1 MQTSSVSTKTINSD
15 SSETELNI
23 FTNNMP
29 DVSAIEKSVVK
40 WLVDTDSSFQT
51 EPNSTDITIDSAVK
65 NKHIRITSSLPNS
78 DVALSII
85 KTDNDEGSSR
95 PTQEVIKLKM

>member
-40 WLVDTDSSFQT
+40 WLDTRAIWTKD
-51 EPNSTDITIDSAVK
+51 K
-65 NKHIRITSSLPNS
+65 NKESVKKEL
-78 DVALSII
+78 
-85 KTDNDEGSSR
+85 K
-95 PTQEVIKLKM
+95 QKFKLYTKSTWYLY